1 MNGGISIGHGIDA
14 HRLIEGRR
22 LMLGGV
28 HVPFDSGL
36 IGHSDGDCVAHALA
50 DAILAAAGVGDI
62 GKHFPSS
69 DDRWKDVPGLA
80 LLAEV
85 AALVSPSVVTSASV
99 VVIAEQP
106 KLSTFVP
113 EMEIGIAAALGVAP
127 GTVRVSATTTDSL
140 GFCGRGEGIAASAV
154 ALLQ

>member
-1 MNGGISIGHGIDA
+1 MTATSIGHGIDA
-14 HRLIEGRR
+14 HRLIEGRQ

-28 HVPFDSGL
+28 HIPFESGL
-36 IGHSDGDCVAHALA
+36 MGHSDGDCIAHALA

-69 DDRWKDVPGLA
+69 DERWKDVAGLA

-85 AALVSPSVVTSASV
+85 ARLIAPRELISASV

-106 KLSTFVP
+106 KLSPFVA
-113 EMEIGIAAALGVAP
+113 EMEAGIGEALGV
-127 GTVRVSATTTDSL
+127 GVGVVRVSATTSDAM